1 MNSDPRVFF
10 AAERT
15 LLAWVRSG
23 ITVMAL
29 GFVVAKFGLFLTLLS
44 TSSAVTNHPH
54 QSSGL
59 SDVFGIA
66 LVIIGVAIIL
76 GAQLNHHLYV
86 QTLPPED
93 VPKLAITWL
102 ASLLTC
108 SIAFVGILLAIYLV
122 LAREAQPHFEHVHN
136 SVENPQ
142 LSYQITK
149 V

>member
-44 TSSAVTNHPH
+44 TSSAITKSAVTNQPH
-54 QSSGL
+54 LSSSL
-59 SDVFGIA
+59 SNVFGTA

-102 ASLLTC
+102 ASLLTL
-108 SIAFVGILLAIYLV
+108 SIAFVGVLLAIYLV
-122 LAREAQPHFEHVHN
+122 FA
-136 SVENPQ
+136 
-142 LSYQITK
+142 
-149 V
+149 